1 MPTTKLAP
9 IELSTSREISSC
21 TRESPM
27 AKVIAGTAM
36 VTINTENTRRGPHLS
51 SAIPTRIRAG
61 MVSATLAMA
70 NSRKSS
76 AVSQF
81 AFLSMLVAS
90 GAMLNQT
97 KKQI

>member
-1 MPTTKLAP
+1 M
-9 IELSTSREISSC
+9 
-21 TRESPM
+21 
-27 AKVIAGTAM
+27 
-36 VTINTENTRRGPHLS
+36 
-51 SAIPTRIRAG
+51 PTRIRAG

-81 AFLSMLVAS
+81 ALLSMLVAS